1 MISLTVSVKK
11 INCSLQDF
19 MWYNGDQLTWHNVS
33 LTILRLEGRASL
45 TRREFAWDM
54 NGFRTI
60 ELWSED
66 PRGATTLGVS

>member
-11 INCSLQDF
+11 INCSLQDG

-33 LTILRLEGRASL
+33 LTILLLEGRASL
-45 TRREFAWDM
+45 TRREDLELEFALDM

-60 ELWSED
+60 VCSMSL
-66 PRGATTLGVS
+66 